1 MDLTRLWL
9 ITKNRFARLH
19 PDRETEFEK
28 ISVMPR
34 DHHNFVEGQ
43 RVVGTVEKLFRYGL
57 FVSLDDGTRAYIRR
71 RELSWSGNVDPREG
85 WHKGDTIEGIV
96 FKLAEAGQSIELSH
110 RAILPDPWDGFANEF
125 MQGDVVEGTVKSI
138 IDYGVYVEI
147 KPGVDGLV
155 PLRELATWEVKK
167 PDEVIWIGD
176 RVEALIT
183 HLDHRTRKVRLSIR
197 ARLRQLDV
205 VAGIMEDFEL
215 FSELDEPTHNTE
227 TSDVGDNISG
237 EVQTDTQVAWGT
249 DPEMHARVG
258 RILIVEDYEAI
269 RKPLAEWL
277 RHEGFEVDEAEDVE
291 IACANVQEVAY
302 GMVFA
307 DINLP
312 GRDGLDFL
320 QRMRRRGID
329 CNVAVMSTA
338 EILEERS
345 QEIEEIGVIEAFVK
359 PLDLDEIK
367 QLVIRIGQGER
378 LPRWQMRPQAPQL
391 QIPEAFQQLAVTM
404 RSNSS
409 LADQLHAGLE
419 HLLMTTS
426 AEVGLIFRLDPIS
439 RVVFITARAGQMKL
453 NETALHSLGASPVR
467 DVIEDDEQILE
478 NRMSGQ
484 TRERFRKLLDLL
496 PFESCIGLPI
506 EAGGETHRALFL
518 FSHTPDAFNRYHLRD
533 ALADSLLLSVAIE
546 REQME
551 QRFRSLNNTL
561 LSGQL
566 AGGFSHEVYN
576 KISGLEI
583 QLRNLQTDCHT
594 FGRKTEEP
602 VSLVDIRQ
610 AVDRLQVTFTDLKDT
625 VELFRQLM
633 QAKEEQRVGIHEVLH
648 QTVALLQ
655 PILRKEKIKLETYLS
670 LDLPETAGSLM
681 QLQQVFL
688 NIMLNAVQHM
698 RLKSDGRKLLSVT
711 TAYQA
716 KDKMRP
722 LKIRFTDTG
731 PGIHRRH
738 WEKIF
743 DLGFTT
749 RLGGT
754 GQGLYIARSLVESL
768 GGTILVEGSAI
779 LIGATFLVELPATL
793 VQGRYDEPTT
803 LKSTAGR

>member
-9 ITKNRFARLH
+9 ITKNRLARIH
-19 PDRETEFEK
+19 SDRETEFEK
-28 ISVMPR
+28 ISAMNR
-34 DHHNFVEGQ
+34 DRHKFTEGQ
-43 RVVGTVEKLFRYGL
+43 RVVGTVEKLLRYGL
-57 FVSLDDGTRAYIRR
+57 FVSLDAGTRAYIRR
-71 RELSWSGNVDPREG
+71 RELTWSGNVDPRER
-85 WHKGDTIEGIV
+85 WQEGDAIEGIV
-96 FKLAEAGQSIELSH
+96 LKLAEPGQSMELSH
-110 RAILPDPWDGFANEF
+110 RATLPDPWDQFAKAF
-125 MQGDVVEGTVKSI
+125 QQGALVRGTVKSLLA
-138 IDYGVYVEI
+138 YGVYAEVE
-147 KPGVDGLV
+147 PGVDGLI
-155 PLRELATWEVKK
+155 PLRELATGDIQK
-167 PDEVIWIGD
+167 PEDLVWVGD
-176 RVEALIT
+176 SVEALIT

-215 FSELDEPTHNTE
+215 FSELDEPTHNAE
-227 TSDVGDNISG
+227 TSDVDDNISG
-237 EVQTDTQVAWGT
+237 EAQTDSQVAWGT
-249 DPEMHARVG
+249 DPEMPARVG
-258 RILIVEDYEAI
+258 RILIVDDYEAI

-277 RHEGFEVDEAEDVE
+277 RCQGFEVDEAEDVE
-291 IACANVQEVAY
+291 TACANVQEEAY

-320 QRMRRRGID
+320 QRMRRKGIE

-345 QEIEEIGVIEAFVK
+345 QEIEEIGVTEAFVK

-378 LPRWQMRPQAPQL
+378 LPRWQMRSQAPQL

-404 RSNSS
+404 RSNTS
-409 LADQLHAGLE
+409 LTDQFHAGLE
-419 HLLMTTS
+419 HLLLMTP

-453 NETALHSLGASPVR
+453 NETALHALGASPVR
-467 DVIEDDEQILE
+467 DVIEDGEQLLE

-484 TRERFRKLLDLL
+484 VRERFRKLLDLL

-506 EAGGETHRALFL
+506 EAGGETQRALFL
-518 FSHTPDAFNRYHLRD
+518 FNRIPDAFNRYHLRD
-533 ALADSLLLSVAIE
+533 ALADSLLLSVAVE
-546 REQME
+546 REKME
-551 QRFRSLNNTL
+551 QRFRSLNSTL

-576 KISGLEI
+576 KMSGLEI
-583 QLRNLQTDCHT
+583 QLRNLQTDCQTLNH
-594 FGRKTEEP
+594 KTDGA
-602 VSLVDIRQ
+602 VSLVDIQQ
-610 AVDRLQVTFTDLKDT
+610 AVDRLQMTFDDLKAT
-625 VELFRQLM
+625 VEQFRQLM
-633 QAKEEQRVGIHEVLH
+633 QVKEEQRVGINDVFHK
-648 QTVALLQ
+648 TVSLLQ
-655 PILRKEKIKLETYLS
+655 PILRREKIKLETDLS
-670 LDLPETAGSLM
+670 SGLPEMAGSLM

-698 RLKSDGRKLLSVT
+698 TLKSDGRKLLSVT
-711 TAYQA
+711 TTYQA
-716 KDKMRP
+716 KDKKRP

-738 WEKIF
+738 WEQIF
-743 DLGFTT
+743 NLGFTT

-768 GGTILVEGSAI
+768 GGTIRVEASMM
-779 LIGATFLVELPATL
+779 LIGATFLVELPMTL
-793 VQGRYDEPTT
+793 AQGRYDEPTT
-803 LKSTAGR
+803 IKSAVGR